1 MHTLQALFEDLA
13 DMAPPPPPPTPPQQ
27 QEEVAPLKHAA
38 WKDVADGALCTDGAT
53 ASSVHDA
60 LMADDSTAKYFVLT
74 G

>member
-1 MHTLQALFEDLA
+1 MHTLQALFEDMA
-13 DMAPPPPPPTPPQQ
+13 DMALPPPPPTPPQH
-27 QEEVAPLKHAA
+27 QEEVAPLMHAA